1 MEEYQVAED
10 ALAVSAAAE
19 SEAKWAEAR
28 RADENGDR
36 FVLLTVIFASVLFFG
51 GIEQKFTDRN
61 VRMGILVVGSL
72 LFLGGVIA
80 MLNYPLHLG

>member
-1 MEEYQVAED
+1 
-10 ALAVSAAAE
+10 
-19 SEAKWAEAR
+19 
-28 RADENGDR
+28 
-36 FVLLTVIFASVLFFG
+36 
-51 GIEQKFTDRN
+51 